1 MPNFCK
7 ISHHN
12 AYSAP
17 ATKNAKARS
26 IFTLYTHAAR
36 RRAIYRNVSL
46 RTLMTRCACL
56 SLMLSYYKLTVTP
69 IDGQNACTE

>member
-12 AYSAP
+12 ANSAP

-46 RTLMTRCACL
+46 RISKARCAYL